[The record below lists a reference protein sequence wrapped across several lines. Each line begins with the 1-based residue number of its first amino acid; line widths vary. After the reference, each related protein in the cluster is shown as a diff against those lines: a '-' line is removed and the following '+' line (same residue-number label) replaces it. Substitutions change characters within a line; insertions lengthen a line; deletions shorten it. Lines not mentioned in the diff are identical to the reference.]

1 MRFRPLPENAWMDER
16 AQPTRLDAHATPPP
30 LAETRSARPA
40 WAGSLPES
48 LPADLGRYRLL
59 KELGRGGMGA
69 VYLAL
74 DTQLDRQVAIKIPL
88 FAANAGGE
96 VRERFLREA
105 RAAATLSHPNLCP
118 VYDAGQI
125 GGVYFLTM

>member
-1 MRFRPLPENAWMDER
+1 MPAGGSAPSWSGTLPD
-16 AQPTRLDAHATPPP
+16 
-30 LAETRSARPA
+30 
-40 WAGSLPES
+40 S

-69 VYLAL
+69 VYLAH

-88 FAANAGGE
+88 FAATAGNE
-96 VRERFLREA
+96 ARERFLREA

-118 VYDAGQI
+118 VYDAGPI
-125 GGVYFLTM
+125 GHVCFLTM